1 MIRSLIRQRFRAA
14 GVSQGSVKLELRPT
28 LVTLSAL
35 AFCLTLSGPAAAHD
49 TDADPTD
56 PWWGRDKAL
65 HLGVSTGL
73 AAAGYGVSSLW
84 LDRAWQRASAGAAF
98 SLTLGVG
105 KEVADWAGYGQ
116 PSYKDLLYDIAGTAL
131 GVTLA
136 YLVDLATGTGSE
148 PERAE
153 HQGLDQAR
161 PLLRF

>member
-14 GVSQGSVKLELRPT
+14 RVFRGSVKLGLWPS
-28 LVTLSAL
+28 LVALSAL
-35 AFCLTLSGPAAAHD
+35 GSSLTCARPAAASD
-49 TDADPTD
+49 TAAAD

-73 AAAGYGVSSLW
+73 AATGYGVSSLW
-84 LDRAWQRASAGAAF
+84 LDRSWQRASAGAAF

-105 KEVADWAGYGQ
+105 KELADWAGYGT
-116 PSYKDLLYDIAGTAL
+116 PSYKDLLYDVAGTAL

-148 PERAE
+148 PARAE
-153 HQGLDQAR
+153 DQGLRQAR
-161 PLLRF
+161 PLLQF

>member
-14 GVSQGSVKLELRPT
+14 SVFRGSVKLAFWPT
-28 LVTLSAL
+28 LVALGAL
-35 AFCLTLSGPAAAHD
+35 AFCLTLSGPAAAN
-49 TDADPTD
+49 DADANAAD

-84 LDRAWQRASAGAAF
+84 LDRAWQRAGVGAAF

-116 PSYKDLLYDIAGTAL
+116 PSYKDLLYDVAGTAL

-153 HQGLDQAR
+153 RQDLGRTR
-161 PLLRF
+161 PLLVF

>member
-14 GVSQGSVKLELRPT
+14 SVFRGSVKSGLWPSMVALGALGSSLTWSRPAVANET
-28 LVTLSAL
+28 GA
-35 AFCLTLSGPAAAHD
+35 
-49 TDADPTD
+49 D

-105 KEVADWAGYGQ
+105 KELADWAGYGT
-116 PSYKDLLYDIAGTAL
+116 PSYKDLLYDVAGTAL

-136 YLVDLATGTGSE
+136 YLVDLAMGTGSE

-153 HQGLDQAR
+153 GLG
-161 PLLRF
+161 LVW

>member
-1 MIRSLIRQRFRAA
+1 MIRPLIRQRFRAA
-14 GVSQGSVKLELRPT
+14 AVFRGAVKLGLWPT
-28 LVTLSAL
+28 LVPLSAL
-35 AFCLTLSGPAAAHD
+35 ALSLTWSRPAIASD
-49 TDADPTD
+49 TGGED

-73 AAAGYGVSSLW
+73 AAAGYGVSSFW
-84 LDRAWQRASAGAAF
+84 LDRAWQRASVGAAF

-105 KEVADWAGYGQ
+105 KELADWAGYGQ
-116 PSYKDLLYDIAGTAL
+116 PSYKDLLYDVAGTAL

-153 HQGLDQAR
+153 RQGLGQA